1 MDAKLTID
9 EKLKDLRLER
19 KLTLEELANDT
30 GLSSSALA
38 SYEADP
44 YKDISVNAM
53 VTLAKYYGVSTD
65 YILGLTENREV
76 SNVEVR
82 DLYLSDEMIALLK
95 EGRINN
101 LLLCEM
107 ATHEEFKNLLADIEI
122 YVDRIAATQINTL
135 NANVDA
141 ARLIIRDKYDP
152 DEHDRT
158 MKTLEAAH
166 INEDEY
172 FSYRIHEDIDKI
184 IRDIKEKHVKDPMTA
199 DDSSPADEIRKQI
212 EEAAAFEG
220 SDQERQ
226 ARIFLTQLGINYDS
240 LYPDEFVTL
249 INILKKSKNLKS
261 PLSKRGKGTKKRKK

>member
-19 KLTLEELANDT
+19 KLTLEELANET

-122 YVDRIAATQINTL
+122 YVDRIADMRAHDMNADMHNMGSERPRFEHNQKYRNQEKPRTL
-135 NANVDA
+135 SYREQTFEIFWKAYPRHEEKSA
-141 ARLIIRDKYDP
+141 ARKAWMEMSVP
-152 DEHDRT
+152 TE
-158 MKTLEAAH
+158 
-166 INEDEY
+166 
-172 FSYRIHEDIDKI
+172 
-184 IRDIKEKHVKDPMTA
+184 
-199 DDSSPADEIRKQI
+199 
-212 EEAAAFEG
+212 
-220 SDQERQ
+220 
-226 ARIFLTQLGINYDS
+226 
-240 LYPDEFVTL
+240 TL
-249 INILKKSKNLKS
+249 IAALENAKSSRDWLQDNGRYIPRAAKWLD
-261 PLSKRGKGTKKRKK
+261 GKWEDYIDQYEREERSAWTEY

>member
-19 KLTLEELANDT
+19 KLTLEELANET

>member
-19 KLTLEELANDT
+19 KLTLEELANET

-152 DEHDRT
+152 TSPCCHPERS
-158 MKTLEAAH
+158 AA
-166 INEDEY
+166 E
-172 FSYRIHEDIDKI
+172 S
-184 IRDIKEKHVKDPMTA
+184 KDPY
-199 DDSSPADEIRKQI
+199 
-212 EEAAAFEG
+212 
-220 SDQERQ
+220 
-226 ARIFLTQLGINYDS
+226 LS
-240 LYPDEFVTL
+240 LRT
-249 INILKKSKNLKS
+249 
-261 PLSKRGKGTKKRKK
+261 PLPSRSA